1 MLHYL
6 TIPVTAFQQNCSLL
20 WCDQT
25 HEAAL
30 IDPGGDI
37 DTLLAQL
44 QAQQLTLTALW
55 LTHATSTMPVGRRP
69 WPNKPMCPSSAPT
82 GATSSGL
89 TACPNKA

>member
-1 MLHYL
+1 MIIQCLHKLRITPMLHYL

-37 DTLLAQL
+37 DTL
-44 QAQQLTLTALW
+44 
-55 LTHATSTMPVGRRP
+55 
-69 WPNKPMCPSSAPT
+69 
-82 GATSSGL
+82 
-89 TACPNKA
+89 